1 MDSLSDLKWSLK
13 SPNSFSSAVH
23 LTFKNSAVLI
33 KLPWS
38 SAVIYKRKVCVTFW
52 WNASSRLHE
61 TSLHRNDIAVSCVIL
76 KLNRGT
82 CNILRDTWENQTIP
96 VHFLS
101 FMVFYVLPVRFPNIG
116 YRKHVLAESNKL
128 RSNVLSL
135 SFFESLL
142 SFLMLF
148 FHAVVVVL
156 TSIQDYTAK

>member
-82 CNILRDTWENQTIP
+82 CNILRDTWENQIIP
-96 VHFLS
+96 VHFYYLS
-101 FMVFYVLPVRFPNIG
+101 
-116 YRKHVLAESNKL
+116 
-128 RSNVLSL
+128 RSTT
-135 SFFESLL
+135 
-142 SFLMLF
+142 SFLFVSQISAIGSTCSQSPINYNQTF
-148 FHAVVVVL
+148 FLSPSSKA
-156 TSIQDYTAK
+156 Y